1 MAKIN
6 YYGKDISYADSSEI
20 FEKTSAFIR
29 NKLQPID
36 MVKKILPVTDKK
48 LQFEGVDKI
57 LILESGAI
65 RRLEEKIRRISYND
79 ILIEIIADNRYAS
92 YDSSTNEFKCEAFR
106 GEGWGMKTYQTDFLL
121 YYFEDTNT
129 GYLFSWQ
136 KFRKVLTEY
145 LQYWY
150 QQAEKNKNGFGLKI
164 AHNKDYYSV
173 NIAIPTH
180 IFLSAYIYVGGR
192 II

>member
-1 MAKIN
+1 MKKIN
-6 YYGKDISYADSSEI
+6 YYSKDISYADSKEI
-20 FEKTSAFIR
+20 FDKTSAFIR
-29 NKLQPID
+29 NKLMSID
-36 MVKKILPVTDKK
+36 MVKKILPVTDRQ

-65 RRLEEKIRRISYND
+65 RRLEEKIRRKSYND
-79 ILIEIIADNRYAS
+79 ILIEIVADNRYAS
-92 YDSSTNEFKCEAFR
+92 YNSLTNEFKSEVFR
-106 GEGWGMKTYQTDFLL
+106 GVGWGMKTYQTDFLL
-121 YYFEDTNT
+121 YYFEDTNS

-136 KFRKVLTEY
+136 KIRRLLNEY
-145 LQYWY
+145 LQGWY

-164 AHNKDYYSV
+164 AKNKEYSSI

-180 IFLSAYIYVGGR
+180 IFLNAYVSVGGR